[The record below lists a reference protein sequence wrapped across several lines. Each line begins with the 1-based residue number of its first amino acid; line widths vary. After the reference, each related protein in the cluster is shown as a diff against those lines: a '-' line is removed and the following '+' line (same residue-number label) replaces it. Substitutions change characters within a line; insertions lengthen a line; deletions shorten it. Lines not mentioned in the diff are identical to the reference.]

1 MSAVSA
7 NAQRARV
14 KDRHLTAARQRVEA
28 LRPKP
33 RSRPSEH
40 WFSAGYH
47 DIGMSSYEED
57 RPRTP
62 PPPPTREQRILL
74 RKLGREN
81 TRELLA
87 MFHERKGRHRNGR
100 RKPRWILAVDAAGQ

>member
-7 NAQRARV
+7 NGQRARV
-14 KDRHLTAARQRVEA
+14 KGRHLAAARKRVEA
-28 LRPKP
+28 LRSKP
-33 RSRPSEH
+33 RSQPYEH
-40 WFSAGYH
+40 WFSGGYH
-47 DIGMSSYEED
+47 CIGMSSREPD

-74 RKLGREN
+74 RNLGREN